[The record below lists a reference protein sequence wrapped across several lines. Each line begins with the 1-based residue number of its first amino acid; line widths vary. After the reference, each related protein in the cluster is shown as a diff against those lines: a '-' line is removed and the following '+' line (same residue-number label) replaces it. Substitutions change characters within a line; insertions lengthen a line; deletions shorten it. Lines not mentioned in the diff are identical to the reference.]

1 MSSGMI
7 GAIAVGGGT
16 GVIDSAGIGGMAG
29 TVLIR
34 GSPFSLPDNCR
45 ASRQVLYHERL
56 PRREEPTVS
65 ANRRKRPR
73 SLGFILEQDRD
84 RESKAGEEVAAIQLL
99 ADADHLDLLGC
110 GIDVDLGLFGID
122 DPDTSHSGLEIV
134 VNLPVDCEGRVAS
147 AENFNGQIRNHVP
160 DGNIRDATVIGPAGM
175 GHERD
180 VGSALEVLTNIDTK
194 EHFTEEPS
202 QPIGPCKRSQD
213 LIEE

>member
-1 MSSGMI
+1 MLFSRICPSTTSYSMSSGMV
-7 GAIAVGGGT
+7 GAIAVDGGT

-34 GSPFSLPDNCR
+34 ESPFSVSDNCR

-84 RESKAGEEVAAIQLL
+84 RKSKAGEEVAAIQLL
-99 ADADHLDLLGC
+99 ANADHLHLLGC

-122 DPDTSHSGLEIV
+122 DPDASHSGLEIV
-134 VNLPVDCEGRVAS
+134 VNFPVDCGGRVAR
-147 AENFNGQIRNHVP
+147 AYDFDGEIGNHVP
-160 DGNIRDATVIGPAGM
+160 DGN
-175 GHERD
+175 
-180 VGSALEVLTNIDTK
+180 
-194 EHFTEEPS
+194 
-202 QPIGPCKRSQD
+202 
-213 LIEE
+213 